1 MRETRPFRA
10 LTSFTALALVVSL
23 GVPALPAGAVEPA
36 ATEKVDLDAV
46 TRIRL
51 EGFQRS
57 KVMETASA
65 LCDEIGPRL
74 TGSPSYRRAA
84 EWAKKQLTELGLENA
99 RIETFAPFGRG
110 WATERTSV
118 RMLTPAVVQLPALPK
133 AWTPGTGGAKKGR
146 AVLARLEKDEDL
158 APWKGKLEGKVV
170 LVPAPAPTPGMD
182 ARLGESPVEKPDLSR
197 YTNEELA
204 KLEQFQI
211 GGRGRV
217 PRDRDRMRRE
227 FAFRATL
234 KKFLVDERV
243 LCTVDAS
250 RGDYGTVWVQGG
262 GSWRKEEG
270 DGVPAVVLG
279 AEAFGRIQR
288 LLERKVP
295 VELEVDVAADY
306 TDDDPLAASN
316 VLAEIPGTD
325 RRDEVVMLGAHL
337 DSWHGGTGATDNGA
351 GVSAVLEAV
360 RILKA
365 AGLKPRRTIRVG
377 LWGGEE
383 QGLLG
388 SRAWVE
394 KNLASRPEPTDP
406 KEKELPVFLRNAPRG
421 PLTTKPAWQKL
432 YAYFNLDNGGG
443 KVRGIYTQENVAAG
457 PIFAAWLAPFAD
469 LGATAV
475 TNRNTGGTD
484 HQSFDGVG
492 VPGFQFI
499 QDELDY
505 MTRTHHT
512 NMDVYER
519 LPRADLMEASVIL
532 ASFAWQA
539 ANRDG
544 AFPRK
549 PLPPEPAPAAPP
561 TPTPRAEADPNVPGA
576 SSIGIR

>member
-1 MRETRPFRA
+1 MRSTRSFRA
-10 LTSFTALALVVSL
+10 LTSFTALFLAAAL
-23 GVPALPAGAVEPA
+23 GAPALPARAVEPA
-36 ATEKVDLDAV
+36 AAERVDLDAV

-57 KVMETASA
+57 KVMETASS
-65 LCDEIGPRL
+65 LCDEIGPRV
-74 TGSPSYRRAA
+74 TGSPSYRKAA
-84 EWAKKQLTELGLENA
+84 EWAKKQFAELGLENA

-110 WATERTSV
+110 WTTERVSV
-118 RMLTPAVVQLPALPK
+118 RMLAPAVTQLPALPK
-133 AWTPGTGGAKKGR
+133 AWAPGTGGPKKGPV
-146 AVLARLEKDEDL
+146 VLARLEKDEDL
-158 APWKGKLEGKVV
+158 ASWKGKLEGKVL
-170 LVPAPAPTPGMD
+170 LVPPPVTAPGAD
-182 ARLGESPVEKPDLSR
+182 ARPGETAADKPDLSR
-197 YTNEELA
+197 YTVEELA
-204 KLEQFQI
+204 KLSQFEP
-211 GGRGRV
+211 GGRGRA

-227 FAFRATL
+227 YAFRSTL
-234 KKFLVDERV
+234 KKFLEDEKV
-243 LCTVDAS
+243 LCTIDGS

-262 GSWRKEEG
+262 GSWKKEEG

-295 VELEVDVAADY
+295 VELEVDVAASY
-306 TDDDPLAASN
+306 TDEDPLAVSN

-325 RRDEVVMLGAHL
+325 RKDEIVMLGAHL
-337 DSWHGGTGATDNGA
+337 DSWHGGTGATDNAA
-351 GVSAVLEAV
+351 GVAAVLEAV

-388 SRAWVE
+388 SRAYVDRY
-394 KNLASRPEPTDP
+394 LASRPEPADP
-406 KEKELPVFLRNAPRG
+406 KEKELPVFLRTTPRG
-421 PLTTKPAWQKL
+421 PLTTKAAWSKL

-469 LGATAV
+469 LGATTV

-505 MTRTHHT
+505 MSRTHHT

-519 LPRADLMEASVIL
+519 LPRADMMESSVLL
-532 ASFAWQA
+532 AAFAWQA

-549 PLPPEPAPAAPP
+549 PIPPDPVPAT
-561 TPTPRAEADPNVPGA
+561 TPSPSVR
-576 SSIGIR
+576 